1 MDCTTCQECTKSFI
15 DGTLPGNQI
24 LEYYA
29 HLETCPKCKED
40 LIINYAIVNAI
51 RSLNDN
57 EELSSDYVKEV
68 DDRLNA
74 ARNAILHE
82 AKAKR
87 FRRAFVVLEII
98 AIMAFA
104 SFFPP
109 IEKTYAFLPEDSE
122 DHVVIEM
129 YGVPTYLDPVIQ
141 GIYKYNDDVLKCI
154 RERDRAKKQE
164 SRSETAGSA
173 ESLEESESSEKAESN
188 GRSDAAET
196 QAEDGTDGEKTS
208 DGTDNDTG
216 NIGE

>member
-15 DGTLPGNQI
+15 DGTLPGNLI

-29 HLETCPKCKED
+29 HLEKCPKCKED

-51 RSLNDN
+51 RSLNEN

-74 ARNAILHE
+74 ARNGILHE

-87 FRRAFVVLEII
+87 FRRAFVILEIL
-98 AIMAFA
+98 AVMVFA

-109 IEKTYAFLPEDSE
+109 IEKTYAFLPEDTE

-141 GIYKYNDDVLKCI
+141 GIYKYNDDVLRCI
-154 RERDRAKKQE
+154 RERDRAKRQE
-164 SRSETAGSA
+164 PKSETSQDSEMQEETVMDSGDNSAGQ
-173 ESLEESESSEKAESN
+173 
-188 GRSDAAET
+188 SDAEN
-196 QAEDGTDGEKTS
+196 DGE
-208 DGTDNDTG
+208 
-216 NIGE
+216 